1 MEPAEI
7 KNSVYRGQA
16 ADLLK
21 ELAHSDGFV
30 QATRGKIDSSRML
43 DCEFV
48 NRFIAFRLLGVERY
62 GGNLED
68 FLNDAMIR
76 LQKEDDDT
84 LERCRKDF
92 LKAMTYARRIFGDTA
107 FRKLNANGRYGGI
120 NKPLYDAVSVNLAK
134 LSEQDCL
141 ILLERKEQ
149 LLHSYTALLRDAEF
163 LDNITYGTA
172 KIRNVQ
178 DRHSKIYKIFQ
189 EVLADDCFSV
199 QRITIKMD
207 CQPTT
212 STALPKSGI

>member
-1 MEPAEI
+1 MRLPAKRWSYQRHLEPAEI

-30 QATRGKIDSSRML
+30 QAARGKIDSSRML

-48 NRFIAFRLLGVERY
+48 SRFIAFRLLGVERY

-92 LKAMTYARRIFGDTA
+92 LKAMTYAR
-107 FRKLNANGRYGGI
+107 
-120 NKPLYDAVSVNLAK
+120 
-134 LSEQDCL
+134 
-141 ILLERKEQ
+141 
-149 LLHSYTALLRDAEF
+149 
-163 LDNITYGTA
+163 
-172 KIRNVQ
+172 
-178 DRHSKIYKIFQ
+178 
-189 EVLADDCFSV
+189 
-199 QRITIKMD
+199 
-207 CQPTT
+207 
-212 STALPKSGI
+212 